1 MERMTTRERM
11 AAVENSLEARVRRL
25 RQRLLPAI
33 QMGLAAGLAY
43 FIAHQWVGHPQP
55 FFAPISVIII
65 VGLSGGDRISR
76 ALDMSLGCIL
86 GVLIGD
92 LLFAPLGA
100 GGWQIAL
107 AVTGSM
113 LFASLFSK
121 SPLVANQV
129 AIGSILIATIMPPDA
144 AVTGVDRT
152 IDALIGSAVGL
163 AVVALLPSA
172 PLTTARQEIA
182 KVLKILSSV
191 LDDVSHG
198 IAHQHPAEMAT
209 ALEAIRGTQSDIDA
223 ISSATKSGRESTQLS
238 PFLWGSRRYVTS
250 LSRMVPPTD
259 NAIRTT
265 RVLARRA
272 LVLVEDQDTVSRKQ
286 LWILDQLSSIAL
298 DMSAIFEVNAKISQA
313 QGMPALTNRLRALA
327 AETGMDVL
335 DLDAQ
340 PPFGP
345 YSPFE
350 GPAKDAHNAA
360 AAQAMSDSPI
370 TGATGSSGRT
380 HQANQA
386 DQTGQTDQ
394 PLQQGQIDQSRP
406 ALSAASILAQSRSL
420 IVDLLQIC
428 GWSRE
433 SAVAVLKPTSE
444 TPAYPPEVRKSSF
457 GGGGGGGGSADHRES
472 K

>member
-1 MERMTTRERM
+1 MEKMTRERMTTRERM
-11 AAVENSLEARVRRL
+11 AAVENSVEARLRRV
-25 RQRLLPAI
+25 RQRLLPSV
-33 QMGLAAGLAY
+33 QMGIAAGLAY

-55 FFAPISVIII
+55 FFAPITVVII
-65 VGLSGGDRISR
+65 VGMSGGDRIAR

-92 LLFAPLGA
+92 LAFAPLGA

-107 AVTGSM
+107 AVGGSL
-113 LFASLFSK
+113 LFASFFSK
-121 SPLVANQV
+121 SVLVANQV
-129 AIGSILIATIMPPDA
+129 AIGSILISTIMPPTA
-144 AVTGVDRT
+144 AVTGVDRA
-152 IDALIGSAVGL
+152 IDAFIGSALGL

-198 IAHQHPAEMAT
+198 ISRQHPAEMAV

-223 ISSATKSGRESTQLS
+223 ITSATKSGRETAQLS
-238 PFLWGSRRYVTS
+238 PFLWGSRRYVMS

-259 NAIRTT
+259 NAIRST

-272 LVLVEDQDTVSRKQ
+272 LVLVEDQDTVSPKQ

-313 QGMPALTNRLRALA
+313 QGMPALINRLRAVA
-327 AETGMDVL
+327 AETGLDVL
-335 DLDAQ
+335 DLNAQ

-350 GPAKDAHNAA
+350 GPAKDANNARA
-360 AAQAMSDSPI
+360 AEAMEAAGAVGVKDAQGGHDDSS
-370 TGATGSSGRT
+370 TSM
-380 HQANQA
+380 
-386 DQTGQTDQ
+386 
-394 PLQQGQIDQSRP
+394 P
-406 ALSAASILAQSRSL
+406 ALSASAILAQSRSL
-420 IVDLLQIC
+420 IVDLLQVC

-433 SAVAVLKPTSE
+433 SAVAVLKPTSAH
-444 TPAYPPEVRKSSF
+444 PAYPPELR
-457 GGGGGGGGSADHRES
+457 GGSYSDVASEADSTPASDTDSDPKSGTDS
-472 K
+472 KSD